1 MDNSRS
7 PERLVFF
14 SDAVVA
20 IAMTLLI
27 LPLVDVIPELVAEHA
42 ESYEAITRNQ
52 WQIYSFL
59 LSFLVISR
67 FWIFHHHIYEEVKA
81 YSPALM
87 QANLGWLLTIVVLPF
102 PTQMIAGFDHD
113 YFTPLFYVGT
123 VFASSLFQTAMV
135 LIIRRNPDV
144 AKSPDSIS
152 DARLQNSVGST
163 VALALAL
170 LLDATVPAIGYYSL
184 FLLLVPGNVI
194 RIRKVLADRKTV

>member
-1 MDNSRS
+1 MDTSKS

-42 ESYEAITRNQ
+42 ESYEAITKNQ

-67 FWIFHHHIYEEVKA
+67 FWIFHHHIYEQVKA

-87 QANLGWLLTIVVLPF
+87 QANLGWLLTIIVLPF

-123 VFASSLFQTAMV
+123 VLASSICQTAMV
-135 LIIRRNPDV
+135 IIIRRDPDV
-144 AKSPDSIS
+144 AKSPDSVS
-152 DARLQNSVGST
+152 DNRLYNSIGSS
-163 VALALAL
+163 VALAVAL
-170 LLDATVPAIGYYSL
+170 LLDAVVPAVGYYSL
-184 FLLLVPGNVI
+184 LLLMVPGNVI
-194 RIRKVLADRKTV
+194 RIRSRLAAAKTG